1 MKIDTTIKAMK
12 SFLETSDNPVDKRV
26 FEKAIAALEYCE
38 KNNLTYYI
46 EDKHF
51 DERERLDNFIEEC
64 LYPTHCK
71 EYKRPD
77 EIDKV
82 IDKLVDFDE
91 YSFYQDNIG
100 KLISYVEELE
110 SAINAIAYMIVK

>member
-46 EDKHF
+46 EDKCF
-51 DERERLDNFIEEC
+51 GIREE
-64 LYPTHCK
+64 
-71 EYKRPD
+71 
-77 EIDKV
+77 
-82 IDKLVDFDE
+82 
-91 YSFYQDNIG
+91 
-100 KLISYVEELE
+100 
-110 SAINAIAYMIVK
+110 